1 METVTII
8 KHFDIPDDVTPGI
21 VPGSI
26 NDIRGPFGFKGVEK
40 TFHHGIV
47 PAIAPLGS
55 CCKSCRI
62 VLTVFGIRYRRIDS
76 HDRSDEL
83 NLFRAFGA
91 SKP

>member
-8 KHFDIPDDVTPGI
+8 KHFDIPDYVTPGI

-47 PAIAPLGS
+47 PAIALS
-55 CCKSCRI
+55 AHAANHA
-62 VLTVFGIRYRRIDS
+62 VLF
-76 HDRSDEL
+76 
-83 NLFRAFGA
+83 
-91 SKP
+91 